1 LYDEDDPKRLDA
13 LYKLDAIKETVIVL
27 ESLIK
32 NNAKPEDIMRDFTKT
47 KTSSDWII
55 VFAHMATWYYITQ
68 KRKEGK

>member
-1 LYDEDDPKRLDA
+1 MYDEDDPKRLDA

>member
-1 LYDEDDPKRLDA
+1 MYDEDDPKRLDA

-32 NNAKPEDIMRDFTKT
+32 NNAKAEDIMRDFTKT

>member
-1 LYDEDDPKRLDA
+1 LYNEDDTKRLDA

>member
-1 LYDEDDPKRLDA
+1 MYNEDDTKRLDA

>member
-1 LYDEDDPKRLDA
+1 MYDENDPKRLDA

-32 NNAKPEDIMRDFTKT
+32 NDANPQDIMRDFSKT
-47 KTSSDWII
+47 KTSTDWII

>member
-1 LYDEDDPKRLDA
+1 MYDEEDPKRLDA